1 MKELLSEIGSIYVHV
16 DWHIGHYVKIL
27 LDEIFGKNNFINE
40 IVWGYKDIGSRAVQ
54 YFKRKHDV
62 IYLYQK
68 LIVEYLTYKD
78 SNCLK
83 VQCSVLVLILMKM
96 VILHID
102 G

>member
-1 MKELLSEIGSIYVHV
+1 MRL
-16 DWHIGHYVKIL
+16 
-27 LDEIFGKNNFINE
+27 FG
-40 IVWGYKDIGSRAVQ
+40 GYKDIGSRAVQ

-62 IYLYQK
+62 ILTYIKK
-68 LIVEYLTYKD
+68 LIVEYLIYKD

-83 VQCSVLVLILMKM
+83 VQCKRFGSYFDEM